1 MSILQCILYL
11 YIHYILVTKNRTPAK
26 LIYFLHI
33 SETWSTDDWIWHN
46 YQYAT
51 QDLWWKAWTTAI
63 LINICYT
70 SSLLKNWCN
79 CLMQRNMMLCKM
91 LIEFPLLLT
100 MIKGA
105 KGNVK
110 NFFFENW
117 KQWWGTRIYITFLKF
132 NNIYNTNVTLYPR
145 FYLISLIFT
154 EK

>member
-1 MSILQCILYL
+1 MIKCLNYSISYI
-11 YIHYILVTKNRTPAK
+11 YIHYILVIKNLTPAK

-51 QDLWWKAWTTAI
+51 QDPRWKAWTTAI

-100 MIKGA
+100 IKGA
-105 KGNVK
+105 KGNWK
-110 NFFFENW
+110 NFFFWE
-117 KQWWGTRIYITFLKF
+117 LKAMMRYKNL
-132 NNIYNTNVTLYPR
+132 NN
-145 FYLISLIFT
+145 SLKIQ
-154 EK
+154 

>member
-1 MSILQCILYL
+1 MSILQHILYL
-11 YIHYILVTKNRTPAK
+11 YIHYILVTKNLTPAK

-51 QDLWWKAWTTAI
+51 QDPRWKAWTTAI

-100 MIKGA
+100 IKGA

-110 NFFFENW
+110 NFFFWE
-117 KQWWGTRIYITFLKF
+117 LKAMMRYKNL
-132 NNIYNTNVTLYPR
+132 NN
-145 FYLISLIFT
+145 SLKIQ
-154 EK
+154 

>member
-1 MSILQCILYL
+1 MSILQYILYL
-11 YIHYILVTKNRTPAK
+11 YIHLYILVTKNLTPAK

-51 QDLWWKAWTTAI
+51 QDPRWKAWTTAI

-100 MIKGA
+100 IKGA
-105 KGNVK
+105 KGNFK
-110 NFFFENW
+110 NFFFWELKAMMRYKNLHN
-117 KQWWGTRIYITFLKF
+117 FLK
-132 NNIYNTNVTLYPR
+132 IQ
-145 FYLISLIFT
+145 
-154 EK
+154 

>member
-1 MSILQCILYL
+1 MSILQYILYL
-11 YIHYILVTKNRTPAK
+11 YIHLYILVTKNLTPAK

-51 QDLWWKAWTTAI
+51 QDPRWKAWTTAI

-100 MIKGA
+100 IKGA
-105 KGNVK
+105 KGNWK
-110 NFFFENW
+110 NFFFWE
-117 KQWWGTRIYITFLKF
+117 LKAMMRYKNL
-132 NNIYNTNVTLYPR
+132 NN
-145 FYLISLIFT
+145 SLKIQ
-154 EK
+154 